1 MEQLDNNEIFDDFK
15 LTEEQTAYVS
25 DAICN
30 VIEKELSE
38 VEQFIVLL

>member
-15 LTEEQTAYVS
+15 LAEEQTAYVS

-30 VIEKELSE
+30 VI
-38 VEQFIVLL
+38 

>member
-15 LTEEQTAYVS
+15 LAEEQTAYVS

-30 VIEKELSE
+30 VIEKE
-38 VEQFIVLL
+38 